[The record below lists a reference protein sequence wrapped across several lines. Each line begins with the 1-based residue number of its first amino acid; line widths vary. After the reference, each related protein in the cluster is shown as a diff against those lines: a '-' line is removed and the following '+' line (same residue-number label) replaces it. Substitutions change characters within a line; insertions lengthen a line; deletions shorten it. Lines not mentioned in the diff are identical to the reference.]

1 MSDSESTAPAAPLR
15 QRGPALLLLTVPG
28 ILFCLAPFVAN
39 RIEPRILGIPFLIAY
54 LIAVTVLT
62 GPLIWLAAHF
72 DPAYRSGAAEF
83 VPADDISVA
92 PTDAA
97 SGPADPATGAQVQDP
112 DANSAYPESPG
123 PGADLPEDLR

>member
-1 MSDSESTAPAAPLR
+1 MSDSESAAPAAPLH

-28 ILFCLAPFVAN
+28 VLFCLAPFVAN
-39 RIEPRILGIPFLIAY
+39 RIEPRILGVPFLIAY

-83 VPADDISVA
+83 VPADDFSE
-92 PTDAA
+92 
-97 SGPADPATGAQVQDP
+97 GPAVGLDPGDPAADTRLQGP
-112 DANSAYPESPG
+112 DAIPESPG
-123 PGADLPEDLR
+123 SPSAGANLPEDPR